1 MNQPTAEKPYND
13 SDVADV
19 YRRQKQSTA
28 LLKLPMSNID
38 AELVKKPLAIY
49 ALPGE
54 E

>member
-28 LLKLPMSNID
+28 LLKLPMNYMTR
-38 AELVKKPLAIY
+38 VQ
-49 ALPGE
+49 ALFDE
-54 E
+54 HDK